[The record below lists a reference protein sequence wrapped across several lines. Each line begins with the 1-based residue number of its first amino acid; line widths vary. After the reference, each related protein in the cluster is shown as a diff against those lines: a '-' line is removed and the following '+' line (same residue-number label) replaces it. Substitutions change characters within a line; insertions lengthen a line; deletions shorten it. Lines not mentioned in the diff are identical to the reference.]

1 MYFDAV
7 EFGKRLRGLRKTA
20 GMTQEELALKLGIEK
35 QHISRME
42 NGARACSIDLLIE
55 LSVVLHTS
63 TDYMLMGKE
72 PNKEFTKNQLLS
84 VISQLSGIAQNM

>member
-1 MYFDAV
+1 MYFDAR
-7 EFGKRLRGLRKTA
+7 EFGKRLRGLRKLE
-20 GMTQEELALKLGIEK
+20 GMTQEELAQKLNIEK

-63 TDYMLMGKE
+63 TDYLLMGKE
-72 PNKEFTKNQLLS
+72 LNKEQMKNEMLS
-84 VISQLSGIAQNM
+84 VIDQLAGIAQRM